1 MFNILSPKT
10 DLEYIFDISCH
21 MYFYSVGGMEEPEL
35 TSKEMARLQRRIE
48 ETTKSLAEV
57 RELIAVE
64 NEDLKLLDD
73 GT

>member
-1 MFNILSPKT
+1 MTFNES
-10 DLEYIFDISCH
+10 IFDISCH
-21 MYFYSVGGMEEPEL
+21 IYFYPAGGIEEPEL
-35 TSKEMARLQRRIE
+35 TSKEMARLQRKIE

>member
-1 MFNILSPKT
+1 
-10 DLEYIFDISCH
+10 